1 MPWLNPPL
9 FLFYS
14 RKDVSD
20 HEVHVRQLR
29 QHVPGEVLGPLF
41 PVTHGTCSQDS
52 CLETMLVCLWVV
64 TLTRILL
71 ELTQRGPG
79 MLTVLPGA
87 GQPGTLSKKK

>member
-29 QHVPGEVLGPLF
+29 QHVPGEVLEPLF
-41 PVTHGTCSQDS
+41 PVTHGACRQDS
-52 CLETMLVCLWVV
+52 CLETILVSLWG
-64 TLTRILL
+64 LL
-71 ELTQRGPG
+71 
-79 MLTVLPGA
+79 VLR
-87 GQPGTLSKKK
+87 